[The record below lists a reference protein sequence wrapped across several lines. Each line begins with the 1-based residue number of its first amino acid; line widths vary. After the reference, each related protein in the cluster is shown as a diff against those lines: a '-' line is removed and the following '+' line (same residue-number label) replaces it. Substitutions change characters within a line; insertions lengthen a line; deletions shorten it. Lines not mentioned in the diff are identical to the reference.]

1 MKEKQKKFPI
11 LKIILFLFLV
21 CFSILLY
28 ARFIGTSG
36 IKVKEYKVEY
46 ELLPENFHGLKI
58 VHLSDIHYGSII
70 NDKRLKEIVEKINF
84 INPDIVVLTGD
95 LIDRDYQLTS
105 ESIKNIS
112 TILSSINVSI
122 DKYAIRGNHDYFFEE
137 WKQIIQDSNFKNLDN
152 NFDYI
157 YKDGYSPILIAGL
170 SSLSDKVP
178 FNERYEQLQ
187 KEIKEQ
193 NQNSIYQ
200 ILLLHE
206 PDSIE
211 NIKLKDYNLVLAGH
225 SHNGQVRLPF
235 IGAIIKAEYAEKY
248 YNEYYKIENTDLYVS
263 SGIGTSG
270 LDLRLFNRPSFNFYR
285 LTNK

>member
-1 MKEKQKKFPI
+1 MKDKIKKFSV
-11 LKIILFLFLV
+11 LKIILTLFLI

-36 IKVKEYKVEY
+36 IKVKEYKIEY
-46 ELLPENFHGLKI
+46 ELLPDYFHGLKI
-58 VHLSDIHYGSII
+58 IHLSDIHYGNII
-70 NDKRLKEIVEKINF
+70 NDKRLKEIVDKINF

-95 LIDRDYQLTS
+95 LIDKDFPLTN
-105 ESIKNIS
+105 ENIKNIS
-112 TILSSINVSI
+112 AILSSINVSI

-137 WKQIIQDSNFKNLDN
+137 WEQIIQNSDFKNLDN
-152 NFDYI
+152 TFDYI

-170 SSLSDKVP
+170 SSISDKVP
-178 FNERYEQLQ
+178 FIERYEQLQ
-187 KEIKEQ
+187 KEINNQ
-193 NQNSIYQ
+193 NQNGIYQ

-206 PDSIE
+206 PDPIK
-211 NIKLKDYNLVLAGH
+211 NINLKDYNLVLAGH
-225 SHNGQVRLPF
+225 SHNGQIRLPLV
-235 IGAIIKAEYAEKY
+235 GAIVKAEFAEKY
-248 YNEYYKIENTDLYVS
+248 YDEYYKIQNTDLYIS